1 MTQEILKQNECRTL
15 IFYVR
20 DFLARHSQSLD
31 EGKDLP
37 MQEEPFSL
45 KLPDWLQTNDLR
57 IFSLKTY
64 PVCFRMTKGG
74 RFTPSSVRY
83 LNWGI
88 MSNGKCL
95 TARISESPSQGSGCI
110 LSDILMEDVPEKIL
124 PFPKANGTALIQV
137 HAGKQGERVYAE
149 EGLSCTLTSG
159 AGGMGG
165 KTGLYEVGIPIKEN
179 TRKGYKMAYEGD
191 SIDLGYPGINSRRG
205 RVGHEIAHTLTTG
218 NQQGTLHFVDIS
230 PPPLVTD
237 VARCLNTR
245 LDSSIHNH
253 RGESSGVLVEEPP
266 RAVLTPAKENVR
278 QNGRRMKEPEE
289 PMFTITATDRHGVIY
304 HGRIRS

>member
-88 MSNGKCL
+88 HVTEKPLQLMKDVIQICEPGGL
-95 TARISESPSQGSGCI
+95 I
-110 LSDILMEDVPEKIL
+110 LD
-124 PFPKANGTALIQV
+124 PFA
-137 HAGKQGERVYAE
+137 
-149 EGLSCTLTSG
+149 G
-159 AGGMGG
+159 AGTTILAAAESGFQA
-165 KTGLYEVGIPIKEN
+165 VGIE
-179 TRKGYKMAYEGD
+179 
-191 SIDLGYPGINSRRG
+191 
-205 RVGHEIAHTLTTG
+205 
-218 NQQGTLHFVDIS
+218 
-230 PPPLVTD
+230 VTD
-237 VARCLNTR
+237 SYYKLGSDRVRIALEA
-245 LDSSIHNH
+245 
-253 RGESSGVLVEEPP
+253 GEE
-266 RAVLTPAKENVR
+266 AEN
-278 QNGRRMKEPEE
+278 KEPQ
-289 PMFTITATDRHGVIY
+289 
-304 HGRIRS
+304 